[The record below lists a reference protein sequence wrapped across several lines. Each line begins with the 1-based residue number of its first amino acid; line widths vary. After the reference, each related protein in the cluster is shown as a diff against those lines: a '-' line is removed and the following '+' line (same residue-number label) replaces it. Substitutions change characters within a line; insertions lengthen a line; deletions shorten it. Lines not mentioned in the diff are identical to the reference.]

1 VVSPLVQTASSSRPT
16 LSDQSHH
23 TAYERVLAAGLGA
36 ALAAVAAVALLVPT
50 VTTSPTA
57 DAVAGT
63 TVAQGKATPLS
74 GAASSTTGDAAS
86 AQ

>member
-63 TVAQGKATPLS
+63 TVAQGKATPS
-74 GAASSTTGDAAS
+74 GAASSTSGDAAS